1 MCFPT
6 MIRLK
11 YWTCQ
16 PDWETTRQ
24 PLSLGSPQVHLV
36 FIFTYV
42 WVKKIP
48 CVLLAARPSREAPP
62 VPILPTPTRF
72 PLATPCPQRTLHLP
86 PQLCDNVV
94 LFGRRDTA
102 QLAPEC
108 LTCQPGRLPVHPGL
122 RDVEAP
128 TIKTCHSRWA
138 AWRWFFYQPIVEA
151 GPKISLAIS
160 TMWEYLLSGDTA
172 ISICCWGVSARH
184 SSGPA
189 VNSKWF
195 CEANLKWGKEK
206 DPVPISVG
214 DFQLWF
220 HIIQF
225 YCLYLYQALQS
236 DFVLQKKI
244 QTCAAD
250 CHCQEKSP
258 HGQASPLLVFK
269 A

>member
-1 MCFPT
+1 MCFPI

-36 FIFTYV
+36 FMFTYV

-62 VPILPTPTRF
+62 VPILPTPTRSGV
-72 PLATPCPQRTLHLP
+72 ATPCPQRTLHLP

-122 RDVEAP
+122 RDVKAP

-160 TMWEYLLSGDTA
+160 TMREYLLSGDTA

-195 CEANLKWGKEK
+195 CEATENLQ
-206 DPVPISVG
+206 I
-214 DFQLWF
+214 
-220 HIIQF
+220 
-225 YCLYLYQALQS
+225 
-236 DFVLQKKI
+236 
-244 QTCAAD
+244 
-250 CHCQEKSP
+250 
-258 HGQASPLLVFK
+258 
-269 A
+269 